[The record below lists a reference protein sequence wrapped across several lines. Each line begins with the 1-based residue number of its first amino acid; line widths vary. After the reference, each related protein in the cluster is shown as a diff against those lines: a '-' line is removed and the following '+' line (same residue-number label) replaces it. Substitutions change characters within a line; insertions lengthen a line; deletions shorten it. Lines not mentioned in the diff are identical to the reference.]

1 MNTVRKARITWDVEG
16 DENSKFFHG
25 ILKQKRQQQ
34 MVKGIMI
41 DGEWITKHHQVK
53 MAFFKFNKDKFED
66 HDSEMNLGSV
76 MPQVMLDV
84 NDSNELEALVTVD
97 EIKASVWDSGS
108 QKAQGPEGFSFLFLK
123 LYWELLKS
131 DVEASMGNFFYTFVM
146 PKAKILAIRLE
157 KVVDKVVIPEQSAF
171 ISGRQILDGPIM
183 LSEIMVWY
191 KKRNQIS
198 SVLVNE
204 SPTSEFPIKRGL
216 RQGDPLSSF
225 LFIIVMEGLHVAL
238 QDAID
243 LVMDNIICVL
253 HVFYLTSDMVPFTYL
268 GLPIGSNMNLITNWH
283 PLIDHFH
290 KKLSSWKANLL
301 YVGGRLTLIKAVLG
315 SIGIY
320 YLSIFKF
327 LKSVLK
333 SLESHRVFFF
343 WGGSGDQNKM
353 AWIKWDNILASYE
366 KGGLNI
372 GSLKAFNLSFLQ
384 KWRWRLMTKPN
395 SLWVRVIKAI
405 HGDDTRF
412 DQNECKISVGNC
424 SSIRFWK
431 DNWIGNGSLH
441 SKYNRLFHLDIDAN
455 RLLSGRISNG
465 IWSWNWSR
473 QNLGSRNEEALE
485 NLFSEV
491 VHVSVNNSLDSWQW
505 SIANDGVLYS
515 YACG

>member
-157 KVVDKVVIPEQSAF
+157 KVVDKVVSPEQSAF

-198 SVLVNE
+198 SVLVHE
-204 SPTSEFPIKRGL
+204 SPTSEFPIRRGL
-216 RQGDPLSSF
+216 RQGDPLSPF
-225 LFIIVMEGLHVAL
+225 LFIIVMEGLHIAL
-238 QDAID
+238 QNAVDIG
-243 LVMDNIICVL
+243 LKLNIAK
-253 HVFYLTSDMVPFTYL
+253 
-268 GLPIGSNMNLITNWH
+268 SNVYGVGV
-283 PLIDHFH
+283 
-290 KKLSSWKANLL
+290 SSEEIEDIARAT
-301 YVGGRLTLIKAVLG
+301 GCAP
-315 SIGIY
+315 
-320 YLSIFKF
+320 
-327 LKSVLK
+327 
-333 SLESHRVFFF
+333 
-343 WGGSGDQNKM
+343 GGSGDQKKM

-372 GSLKAFNLSFLQ
+372 GSLKAFNLALFK
-384 KWRWRLMTKPN
+384 KWRWRLVTNPD
-395 SLWVRVIKAI
+395 SL
-405 HGDDTRF
+405 
-412 DQNECKISVGNC
+412 
-424 SSIRFWK
+424 WK
-431 DNWIGNGSLH
+431 DNWIGNGSL
-441 SKYNRLFHLDIDAN
+441 SSRYNRLFHSDVDAN
-455 RLLSGRISNG
+455 CLLSDRLSNG

-473 QNLGSRNEEALE
+473 QNLGSKNEEALD
-485 NLFSEV
+485 NLLSEV
-491 VHVSVNNSLDSWQW
+491 VHVSVNNMLDSWQW
-505 SIANDGVLYS
+505 SIANDGVFSVQDTRIHVDNVILPPHITPIS
-515 YACG
+515 CPSCNVGVESNDHIFFGCDTAINLWQLIRVWIDINMPSFSSCFEWLQWFEDWRATRISKDR